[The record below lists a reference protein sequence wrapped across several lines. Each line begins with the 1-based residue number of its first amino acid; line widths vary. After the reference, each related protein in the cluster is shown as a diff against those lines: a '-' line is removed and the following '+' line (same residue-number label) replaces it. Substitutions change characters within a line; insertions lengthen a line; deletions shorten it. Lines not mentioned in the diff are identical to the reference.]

1 MMLHLY
7 VCLKTAPIFSR
18 QLQKNMYLTATVQDN
33 ILLKYVE
40 YCSLQN
46 HHVEYVFTI
55 LKLVK
60 FPVNDAYIM
69 YSLRTL
75 L

>member
-1 MMLHLY
+1 
-7 VCLKTAPIFSR
+7 
-18 QLQKNMYLTATVQDN
+18 MYLTATVQEN

-40 YCSLQN
+40 YCSLKN
-46 HHVEYVFTI
+46 RHVEYVFTS

-60 FPVNDAYIM
+60 FPVYDAYIM